1 MDGTP
6 LADVASAEPAAD
18 GETRIGEVLDRRYR
32 IDELIGEGG
41 MAHVYRVTHTM
52 IGKSLAAKVVRQ
64 ELRNDEEVVRR
75 FLREAQIVSSI
86 KHPNVVDISDYGE
99 TPEGGAFCVME
110 LLRGRTLAG
119 AIDDGGAFAPEEA
132 LGVALQICHGL
143 HHSHETGVV
152 HRDLKP
158 QNIFICDPKNGKEP
172 VVKLIDFGVARAGN
186 RITVAGAVLGTPEY
200 MSPEQVRGGHID
212 AGADLYALGIII
224 FELLTAAVPYRSDDV
239 AVTMQSQ
246 LHAPTPK
253 MSVVN
258 PDLASLAETQAL
270 IEALMSK
277 DRAER
282 PGTAEEAA
290 VLLQQAM
297 AADLGSEAAE
307 RVFRSTLAIGSGGIG
322 KNPALPPTP
331 SQPWSDRQMHWN
343 PELQSSAQPKEDLVA
358 ALAGDD
364 ELPYEPPAKKRSM
377 PWIILATAMVV
388 AGATIGGY
396 AAMGGFRPPAMPA
409 TAAPTVEIVSAP
421 VPTSPPGTQGSQG
434 HPGLA
439 GGKTSADEQTPPPG
453 ASVPVVG
460 NPATEGG
467 SQDPISPLPKPSEQ
481 PSPEPSEQESQPEIS
496 KPASTASSTSK
507 DAAKRPPRRPSSDK
521 RKSSKPRPKK
531 TDPAP
536 KNPSSQAASKPAD
549 STPPAPSPPKTSP
562 PPAAKDGDLRNP
574 FG

>member
-18 GETRIGEVLDRRYR
+18 GEARLGEVLDRRYR
-32 IDELIGEGG
+32 IDALIGEGG

-52 IGKSLAAKVVRQ
+52 IGKSLAAKVVRK

-110 LLRGRTLAG
+110 LLRGRTLAE
-119 AIDDGGAFAPEEA
+119 AIDQRGAFSAEDA

-158 QNIFICDPKNGKEP
+158 QNIFICDPKGKPADGKEP

-200 MSPEQVRGGHID
+200 MSPEQVRGSHID

-258 PDLASLAETQAL
+258 PDLARLVETQAL

-277 DRAER
+277 DRADR

-297 AADLGSEAAE
+297 ASDLGSDAAE
-307 RVFRSTLAIGSGGIG
+307 RVLKSTLAIGSGGIA
-322 KNPALPPTP
+322 KSPALPPAP
-331 SQPWSDRQMHWN
+331 AKPWSARQMHWN
-343 PELQSSAQPKEDLVA
+343 PELQSSALPKEAVTAELADDDDA
-358 ALAGDD
+358 AVEA
-364 ELPYEPPAKKRSM
+364 PTKRRSL

-396 AAMGGFRPPAMPA
+396 AAMGGFRPPTVPA
-409 TAAPTVEIVSAP
+409 TKTSTPTVEIVSAP
-421 VPTSPPGTQGSQG
+421 VPSEPSAPEESQVG
-434 HPGLA
+434 VNTETEPQ
-439 GGKTSADEQTPPPG
+439 TIEQTPPPG
-453 ASVPVVG
+453 ASVPVG
-460 NPATEGG
+460 GERSARSRG
-467 SQDPISPLPKPSEQ
+467 SQSPA
-481 PSPEPSEQESQPEIS
+481 EIS
-496 KPASTASSTSK
+496 DTASNPSAASTTSK
-507 DAAKRPPRRPSSDK
+507 ATSKRPPRRPPSDK
-521 RKSSKPRPKK
+521 RKPAKPRPQQP
-531 TDPAP
+531 DPE
-536 KNPSSQAASKPAD
+536 PSSSSPQAASTPAE
-549 STPPAPSPPKTSP
+549 TPTPAPTSPKTSP